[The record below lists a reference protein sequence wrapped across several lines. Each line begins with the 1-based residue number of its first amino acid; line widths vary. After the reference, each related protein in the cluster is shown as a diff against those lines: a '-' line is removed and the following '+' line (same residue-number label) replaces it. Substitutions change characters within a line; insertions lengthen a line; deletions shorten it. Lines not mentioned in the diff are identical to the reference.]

1 MRIVS
6 GFLKGKKIDFLKSLT
21 TRPLRDFV
29 KESTFNV
36 IKHSN
41 LIDVT
46 LENANVLDLYSG
58 VGSFGIECISRGAKK
73 TTFVENNNKALTILK
88 KNINDLNIQDKSEV
102 FGTKIISFFNQ
113 LNKKNKFEVIF
124 FDPLFA
130 ENFFIEELKII
141 KNSDICSKK
150 HLIIIHREE
159 KSKDELSG
167 IMNIVM
173 TKNYG
178 RSKVIFGNF
187 NLDIS

>member
-1 MRIVS
+1 MRIIS
-6 GFLKGKKIDFLKSLT
+6 GFLKGKKIDFLQSST

-113 LNKKNKFEVIF
+113 LNKNNKFEFIF
-124 FDPLFA
+124 IDPPFA
-130 ENFFIEELKII
+130 ENFFMEELKII
-141 KNSDICSKK
+141 KNSNIFSKN
-150 HLIIIHREE
+150 HLIIIHREQ
-159 KSKDELSG
+159 KSKDDLLG
-167 IMNIVM
+167 LINIVM

-187 NLDIS
+187 NLSTA

>member
-1 MRIVS
+1 MRIIS
-6 GFLKGKKIDFLKSLT
+6 GFLKGKKIDFLQSST

-29 KESTFNV
+29 KESIFNV

-73 TTFVENNNKALTILK
+73 STFVENENKTLTILR
-88 KNINDLNIQDKSEV
+88 KNLDNLKIKDKSEV
-102 FGTKIISFFNQ
+102 FETKIIPFFNQ
-113 LNKKNKFEVIF
+113 LNKKDKFEIIF
-124 FDPLFA
+124 FDPPFV
-130 ENFFIEELKII
+130 ENFFIEELKIL
-141 KNSDICSKK
+141 KNSKIYSKN

-159 KSKDELSG
+159 KSKDDLLK
-167 IMNIVM
+167 IMNIIL
-173 TKNYG
+173 TKTYG

-187 NLDIS
+187 N